1 MWWCFLLVS
10 LCWCVWVHSAY
21 RVWQR
26 VWLRRSTYPW
36 SYLLWFVCRSCG
48 LSETFGLG
56 GPGIVRASPSQ
67 PNFSATRVPCL
78 TRHRGTS
85 RGVICWDVGA
95 CSSYPQPSCCCRARQ
110 SRGCSP
116 AKAASR
122 MMPVLQQP
130 PHPTSRLQCT
140 LQTLHAGRRDRCETV
155 DEPAAAGEAGSDGGT
170 NTSLPPRH
178 ARHHS
183 LRPTRLRAAPPRR
196 EGRAHRRPSPP
207 MAMPPRVGHRAPP
220 ELP

>member
-1 MWWCFLLVS
+1 MDGSRVS
-10 LCWCVWVHSAY
+10 L
-21 RVWQR
+21 
-26 VWLRRSTYPW
+26 
-36 SYLLWFVCRSCG
+36 
-48 LSETFGLG
+48 
-56 GPGIVRASPSQ
+56 
-67 PNFSATRVPCL
+67 PNFSRRRDRIAPEACQK
-78 TRHRGTS
+78 RHRGTS

-122 MMPVLQQP
+122 MMPVLQQQP
-130 PHPTSRLQCT
+130 RPASRLQCT

-155 DEPAAAGEAGSDGGT
+155 DEPDAAGEAGSDGGT

-183 LRPTRLRAAPPRR
+183 LRPTRLRAASRR
-196 EGRAHRRPSPP
+196 CRAARPVGGRAWCWATSTARVSTSCAARAARCAAAARPAASGV
-207 MAMPPRVGHRAPP
+207 AASASSGRAA
-220 ELP
+220 ERST